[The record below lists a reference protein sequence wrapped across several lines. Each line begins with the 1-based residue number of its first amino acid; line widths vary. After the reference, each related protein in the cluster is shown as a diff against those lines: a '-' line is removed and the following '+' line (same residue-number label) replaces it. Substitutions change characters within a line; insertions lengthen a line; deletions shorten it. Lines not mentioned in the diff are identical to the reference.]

1 MSIAEGVWSAAVI
14 VVSIEFLL
22 FALHPLGG
30 FQYYITYLLLPTYSL
45 DNDMNFLNRLS
56 KPFLGLAIIS
66 SLFGQVIAAPDTDWP
81 KKPIVAVLSFPAGG
95 STDVFARAVTA
106 PLGEALGQ
114 AIVIENKPGAGG
126 MIGLG
131 AAAKA
136 APDGYTIHFSAM
148 TNQSISQALFK
159 NPPADLTKDF
169 APIALVGTIPHLI
182 VVNPTVPAKNLSELI
197 TFIKSKKGDFNYAS
211 QGNGSLS
218 HLESTLFMQRI
229 GATGTHIP
237 YKGSSFALPDLIA
250 GNTLMMFDSVTASL
264 PHIQSG
270 KLRPI
275 AIAAAERSPLMPN
288 VPTLGQDGMKQFD
301 VENFYAVYVPKG
313 TSPAIIAKLEREIR
327 KILTNPDFKARLAT
341 QGIHPQ
347 FANSEQLTVITQ
359 SEHDKWAKAVKSANI
374 KID

>member
-1 MSIAEGVWSAAVI
+1 MDLKMTHLKS
-14 VVSIEFLL
+14 
-22 FALHPLGG
+22 
-30 FQYYITYLLLPTYSL
+30 LLLS
-45 DNDMNFLNRLS
+45 
-56 KPFLGLAIIS
+56 IS
-66 SLFGQVIAAPDTDWP
+66 VLLSLFGSALANADTDWP
-81 KKPIVAVLSFPAGG
+81 KKPIVAILSFPAGG
-95 STDVFARAVTA
+95 STDIFARAVLA
-106 PLGEALGQ
+106 PLGDLLGQ

-126 MIGLG
+126 MIGLQ

-136 APDGYTIHFSAM
+136 APDGYTIHFSAL
-148 TNQSISQALFK
+148 TNQSISSALFK
-159 NPPADLTKDF
+159 NPPADLRKDL
-169 APIALVGTIPHLI
+169 APVALVGTVPHLI
-182 VVNPTVPAKNLSELI
+182 VVNPSVPAKNLSELI
-197 TFIKSKKGDFNYAS
+197 AFIKSKKGDFNYAS

-288 VPTLGQDGMKQFD
+288 VPTLAQDGMKQFD
-301 VENFYAVYVPKG
+301 VENFYAIYVPKG
-313 TSPAIIAKLEREIR
+313 VSPAIISKMEREIR
-327 KILTNPDFKARLAT
+327 KILTNPDFKARMAA

-347 FANSEQLTVITQ
+347 FANSEKLAEITAN
-359 SEHDKWAKAVKSANI
+359 EANKWEKVVQSANI
-374 KID
+374 KVD

>member
-1 MSIAEGVWSAAVI
+1 MKLIKNRVTHLIMG
-14 VVSIEFLL
+14 
-22 FALHPLGG
+22 
-30 FQYYITYLLLPTYSL
+30 LLLTTGICTPI
-45 DNDMNFLNRLS
+45 
-56 KPFLGLAIIS
+56 LG
-66 SLFGQVIAAPDTDWP
+66 AADTDWP
-81 KKPIVAVLSFPAGG
+81 KKPIVAILPFPAGG
-95 STDVFARAVTA
+95 STDVFARAIGV

-114 AIVIENKPGAGG
+114 PIVIENKPGAGG
-126 MIGLG
+126 MIALG
-131 AAAKA
+131 ASAKA
-136 APDGYTIHFSAM
+136 APDGYTLLFSAL

-169 APIALVGTIPHLI
+169 APIALIGTIPHLI
-182 VVNPTVPAKNLSELI
+182 VVNPSVPAKNLPELI
-197 TFIKSKKGDFNYAS
+197 AFIKSKKGDFSYAS

-229 GATGTHIP
+229 GASGTHIP
-237 YKGSSFALPDLIA
+237 YKGSAFALPDLIA

-301 VENFYAVYVPKG
+301 VENLYAFYAPKG
-313 TSPAIIAKLEREIR
+313 TSPAIVAKLEREIR
-327 KILTNPDFKARLAT
+327 KILTNPDFKARLGN

-347 FANSEQLTVITQ
+347 FANSEQLFIITQ
-359 SEHDKWAKAVKSANI
+359 SEKEKWTKVVKSADV

>member
-1 MSIAEGVWSAAVI
+1 MRYFKSLI
-14 VVSIEFLL
+14 
-22 FALHPLGG
+22 LG
-30 FQYYITYLLLPTYSL
+30 S
-45 DNDMNFLNRLS
+45 
-56 KPFLGLAIIS
+56 LGLLTLSNLA
-66 SLFGQVIAAPDTDWP
+66 LAASDTDWP
-81 KKPIVAVLSFPAGG
+81 KKPIVAIVSFPAGG
-95 STDVFARAVTA
+95 STDIFARSVTA
-106 PLGEALGQ
+106 PLAEALGQ
-114 AIVIENKPGAGG
+114 SIVVENKPGAGG
-126 MIGLG
+126 MIGLQ

-136 APDGYTIHFSAM
+136 APDGYTINISAL
-148 TNQSISQALFK
+148 TNQSISSALFK
-159 NPPADLTKDF
+159 NPPADLQKDF
-169 APIALVGTIPHLI
+169 VPVALIGTIPHLI
-182 VVNPTVPAKNLSELI
+182 VVNPSVPAKNLPELI
-197 TFIKSKKGDFNYAS
+197 AFIKSKKGDFNYAS

-275 AIAAAERSPLMPN
+275 AIAAAERSPLLPN

-313 TSPAIIAKLEREIR
+313 TSPVIIAKLEKEIR
-327 KILTNPDFKARLAT
+327 KILTNPDFKAHMAA

-347 FANSEQLTVITQ
+347 FANSEKLSEITA
-359 SEHDKWAKAVKSANI
+359 SEASKWDKAVKSANV
-374 KID
+374 KVD

>member
-1 MSIAEGVWSAAVI
+1 MTHLKS
-14 VVSIEFLL
+14 
-22 FALHPLGG
+22 
-30 FQYYITYLLLPTYSL
+30 LLLSICL
-45 DNDMNFLNRLS
+45 LLS
-56 KPFLGLAIIS
+56 F
-66 SLFGQVIAAPDTDWP
+66 FGSTQASADTDWP
-81 KKPIVAVLSFPAGG
+81 KKPIVAVLAFPAGG
-95 STDVFARAVTA
+95 STDIFARAVLA
-106 PLGEALGQ
+106 PLGDLLGQ

-126 MIGLG
+126 MIGLQ

-136 APDGYTIHFSAM
+136 VPDGYTIHFSAL
-148 TNQSISQALFK
+148 TNQSISSALFK
-159 NPPADLTKDF
+159 NPPADLQKDF
-169 APIALVGTIPHLI
+169 APVALVGTIPHLI
-182 VVNPTVPAKNLSELI
+182 VVNPSVPAKNLPELI
-197 TFIKSKKGDFNYAS
+197 AFIKSKKGDFNYAS

-301 VENFYAVYVPKG
+301 VENFYALYVPKG
-313 TSPAIIAKLEREIR
+313 VPPAIISKLEHEIR
-327 KILTNPDFKARLAT
+327 KILTNPDFKARMAA

-347 FANSEQLTVITQ
+347 FANSEKLAEITAN
-359 SEHDKWAKAVKSANI
+359 EANKWGKVVKSANI
-374 KID
+374 KVD

>member
-1 MSIAEGVWSAAVI
+1 MEPEMKALKFPMRSLLIGFIA
-14 VVSIEFLL
+14 LL
-22 FALHPLGG
+22 VNTPL
-30 FQYYITYLLLPTYSL
+30 L
-45 DNDMNFLNRLS
+45 
-56 KPFLGLAIIS
+56 
-66 SLFGQVIAAPDTDWP
+66 AAPDADWP
-81 KKPIVAVLSFPAGG
+81 KKPIVAILSFPAGG
-95 STDVFARAVTA
+95 STDVFARAVLG

-114 AIVIENKPGAGG
+114 SIVVDNKPGAGG
-126 MIGLG
+126 MIGLQAG
-131 AAAKA
+131 AKA
-136 APDGYTIHFSAM
+136 APDGYTIHFSAL
-148 TNQSISQALFK
+148 TNQVISQALFK
-159 NPPADLTKDF
+159 NPPADLRKDY
-169 APIALVGTIPHLI
+169 APVALVGTVPHLI
-182 VVNPTVPAKNLSELI
+182 VVNPGVPAKNLPELI
-197 TFIKSKKGDFNYAS
+197 AFIKSKKGDFNYAS

-301 VENFYAVYVPKG
+301 VENFYAVYAPKG
-313 TSPAIIAKLEREIR
+313 VPPAIISKLEREIR
-327 KILTNPDFKARLAT
+327 KILTNPDFKARMAT

-347 FANSEQLTVITQ
+347 FANSEKLAEITTE
-359 SEHDKWAKAVKSANI
+359 EHNKWEKVVKSANI
-374 KID
+374 KVD

>member
-1 MSIAEGVWSAAVI
+1 MNLLKHKSIHALFG
-14 VVSIEFLL
+14 FLL
-22 FALHPLGG
+22 AGS
-30 FQYYITYLLLPTYSL
+30 LL
-45 DNDMNFLNRLS
+45 
-56 KPFLGLAIIS
+56 S
-66 SLFGQVIAAPDTDWP
+66 SVFAAPELDWP
-81 KKPIVAVLSFPAGG
+81 KKPIVAILPFPAGG
-95 STDVFARAVTA
+95 STDVFARSIGV

-114 AIVIENKPGAGG
+114 AVVIDNKPGAGG
-126 MIGLG
+126 MIALG

-136 APDGYTIHFSAM
+136 SPDGYTLLFSAL
-148 TNQSISQALFK
+148 TNQSISYSLFK

-169 APIALVGTIPHLI
+169 VPVALVGSIPHLI
-182 VVNPTVPAKNLSELI
+182 VINPSVPAKNLPELI
-197 TFIKSKKGDFNYAS
+197 AFIKSKKGDFNYAS

-218 HLESTLFMQRI
+218 HLEATLFMQRI

-237 YKGSSFALPDLIA
+237 YKGSAFALPDLIA

-275 AIAAAERSPLMPN
+275 AIAAPERSPLMPN

-301 VENFYAVYVPKG
+301 VENLYAIYAPKG
-313 TSPAIIAKLEREIR
+313 TSPAIAARLEREIR
-327 KILTNPDFKARLAT
+327 KILTNPDFKTRMAN

-347 FANSEQLTVITQ
+347 FANSEQLAIITQ
-359 SEHDKWAKAVKSANI
+359 SEQDKWAKIVKAANV

>member
-1 MSIAEGVWSAAVI
+1 MTILKSL
-14 VVSIEFLL
+14 FLSTCTL
-22 FALHPLGG
+22 
-30 FQYYITYLLLPTYSL
+30 
-45 DNDMNFLNRLS
+45 
-56 KPFLGLAIIS
+56 LGLLNTS
-66 SLFGQVIAAPDTDWP
+66 FAAPETDWP
-81 KKPIVAVLSFPAGG
+81 KKPMVAIVSFPAGG
-95 STDVFARAVTA
+95 STDIFARSVTA
-106 PLGEALGQ
+106 PLAEALGQ
-114 AIVIENKPGAGG
+114 SIVVENKPGAGG
-126 MIGLG
+126 MIGLQ

-136 APDGYTIHFSAM
+136 APDGYTIHISAL
-148 TNQSISQALFK
+148 TNQSISSALFK
-159 NPPADLTKDF
+159 NPPADLQKDF
-169 APIALVGTIPHLI
+169 VPVALIGTIPHLI
-182 VVNPTVPAKNLSELI
+182 VVNPTVPAKNLPELI
-197 TFIKSKKGDFNYAS
+197 AFIKSKKGDFNYAS

-301 VENFYAVYVPKG
+301 VENFYAVFLPKG
-313 TSPAIIAKLEREIR
+313 TSPAIVSKLEREIR
-327 KILTNPDFKARLAT
+327 KILTNPDFKARMAA

-347 FANSEQLTVITQ
+347 FANSEKLAEITA
-359 SEHDKWAKAVKSANI
+359 EEANKWTKVVKSANI
-374 KID
+374 KVD

>member
-1 MSIAEGVWSAAVI
+1 MNLLKSLLISICG
-14 VVSIEFLL
+14 L
-22 FALHPLGG
+22 
-30 FQYYITYLLLPTYSL
+30 
-45 DNDMNFLNRLS
+45 
-56 KPFLGLAIIS
+56 LAIS
-66 SLFGQVIAAPDTDWP
+66 NSGLAAPDTDWP
-81 KKPIVAVLSFPAGG
+81 KKPIVAIVSFPAGG
-95 STDVFARAVTA
+95 STDIFARSVTA
-106 PLGEALGQ
+106 PLAEALGQ
-114 AIVIENKPGAGG
+114 SIVVENKPGAGG
-126 MIGLG
+126 MIGLQ

-136 APDGYTIHFSAM
+136 APDGYTIHISAL
-148 TNQSISQALFK
+148 TNQSISTALFK
-159 NPPADLTKDF
+159 NPPADLQKDF
-169 APIALVGTIPHLI
+169 APVALIGTIPHLI
-182 VVNPTVPAKNLSELI
+182 VVNPTVPAKNLPELI
-197 TFIKSKKGDFNYAS
+197 AFIKSKKGDFNYAS

-327 KILTNPDFKARLAT
+327 RILTNPDFKARMAS

-347 FANSEQLTVITQ
+347 FANSEKLSEITAD
-359 SEHDKWAKAVKSANI
+359 EANKWTKVVKSANI
-374 KID
+374 KVD

>member
-1 MSIAEGVWSAAVI
+1 MTIQKS
-14 VVSIEFLL
+14 
-22 FALHPLGG
+22 
-30 FQYYITYLLLPTYSL
+30 LLLSACAL
-45 DNDMNFLNRLS
+45 
-56 KPFLGLAIIS
+56 LGLLNLA
-66 SLFGQVIAAPDTDWP
+66 FAAPETDWP
-81 KKPIVAVLSFPAGG
+81 KKPIVAILSFPAGG
-95 STDVFARAVTA
+95 STDIFARSVTA
-106 PLGEALGQ
+106 PLSEALGQ
-114 AIVIENKPGAGG
+114 SIVVENKPGAGG
-126 MIGLG
+126 MIGLQ

-136 APDGYTIHFSAM
+136 APDGYTIHISAL
-148 TNQSISQALFK
+148 TNQSIASALFK
-159 NPPADLTKDF
+159 NPPADLQKDF
-169 APIALVGTIPHLI
+169 VPVALIGAVPHLI
-182 VVNPTVPAKNLSELI
+182 VVNAGIPAKNLPELI
-197 TFIKSKKGDFNYAS
+197 AFIKSKKGDFNYAS

-301 VENFYAVYVPKG
+301 VENFYAVYLPKG
-313 TSPAIIAKLEREIR
+313 TSPAIATKLENEIR
-327 KILTNPDFKARLAT
+327 KILTNPDFKARMAA

-347 FANSEQLTVITQ
+347 FANSEKLTEITAN
-359 SEHDKWAKAVKSANI
+359 EANKWGKAVKSANI
-374 KID
+374 KVD

>member
-1 MSIAEGVWSAAVI
+1 MN
-14 VVSIEFLL
+14 LL
-22 FALHPLGG
+22 K
-30 FQYYITYLLLPTYSL
+30 SL
-45 DNDMNFLNRLS
+45 
-56 KPFLGLAIIS
+56 FLGSVGVLAIS
-66 SLFGQVIAAPDTDWP
+66 NMALAAPETDWP
-81 KKPIVAVLSFPAGG
+81 KKPIVAIVSFPAGG
-95 STDVFARAVTA
+95 STDIFARSVTA
-106 PLGEALGQ
+106 PLAEALGQ
-114 AIVIENKPGAGG
+114 SVVVENKPGAGG
-126 MIGLG
+126 MIGLQ

-136 APDGYTIHFSAM
+136 APDGYTIHISAL
-148 TNQSISQALFK
+148 TNQSISSALFK
-159 NPPADLTKDF
+159 NPPADLQKDF
-169 APIALVGTIPHLI
+169 APVALIGTIPHLI
-182 VVNPTVPAKNLSELI
+182 VVNPSVPAKNLPELI
-197 TFIKSKKGDFNYAS
+197 AFIKSKKGDFNYAS

-301 VENFYAVYVPKG
+301 VENFYAVYVPKS

-327 KILTNPDFKARLAT
+327 KILTNPDFKARMAS

-347 FANSEQLTVITQ
+347 FANSEKLSEITTDEA
-359 SEHDKWAKAVKSANI
+359 SKWTKAVKSANI

>member
-1 MSIAEGVWSAAVI
+1 MNLIYHIALSATF
-14 VVSIEFLL
+14 S
-22 FALHPLGG
+22 
-30 FQYYITYLLLPTYSL
+30 
-45 DNDMNFLNRLS
+45 
-56 KPFLGLAIIS
+56 LGLINAS
-66 SLFGQVIAAPDTDWP
+66 VAAQDNDWP
-81 KKPIVAVLSFPAGG
+81 KKPIVAIVSFPAGG
-95 STDVFARAVTA
+95 STDIFARSVTA
-106 PLGEALGQ
+106 PLAEALGQ
-114 AIVIENKPGAGG
+114 SIVVENKPGAGG
-126 MIGLG
+126 MIGLQ

-136 APDGYTIHFSAM
+136 APDGYTIHFSAL
-148 TNQSISQALFK
+148 TNQTISQALFK
-159 NPPADLTKDF
+159 NPPADLRKDF
-169 APIALVGTIPHLI
+169 EPVALVGTIPHLI
-182 VVNPTVPAKNLSELI
+182 VVNPTVPAKNLPELI
-197 TFIKSKKGDFNYAS
+197 AFIKSKKGDFNYAS

-229 GATGTHIP
+229 GATVTHIP

-313 TSPAIIAKLEREIR
+313 TSPLIVSKLEKEIR
-327 KILTNPDFKARLAT
+327 KILTNPDFKARMAN

-347 FANSEQLTVITQ
+347 FANSQKLAEITTD
-359 SEHDKWAKAVKSANI
+359 EHAKWEKVVKSANV
-374 KID
+374 KVD

>member
-1 MSIAEGVWSAAVI
+1 MEPAMKVLKLLLSGYIG
-14 VVSIEFLL
+14 FLL
-22 FALHPLGG
+22 ATSAL
-30 FQYYITYLLLPTYSL
+30 
-45 DNDMNFLNRLS
+45 
-56 KPFLGLAIIS
+56 
-66 SLFGQVIAAPDTDWP
+66 AAPDTDWP
-81 KKPIVAVLSFPAGG
+81 KKPIIAILAFPAGG
-95 STDVFARAVTA
+95 STDVFARAVMA

-114 AIVIENKPGAGG
+114 SIVVENKPGAGG
-126 MIGLG
+126 MIGLQ

-136 APDGYTIHFSAM
+136 APDGYTIHFSAL
-148 TNQSISQALFK
+148 TNQTISQALFK
-159 NPPADLTKDF
+159 NPPADLRKDF
-169 APIALVGTIPHLI
+169 EPVALVGTIPHLI
-182 VVNPTVPAKNLSELI
+182 VVNPTVPAKNLPELI
-197 TFIKSKKGDFNYAS
+197 AFIKSKKGDFNYAS

-313 TSPAIIAKLEREIR
+313 TSPLIVSKLEKEIR
-327 KILTNPDFKARLAT
+327 KILTNPDFKARMAN

-347 FANSEQLTVITQ
+347 FANSQKLAEITTD
-359 SEHDKWAKAVKSANI
+359 EHAKWEKVVKSANV
-374 KID
+374 KVD

>member
-1 MSIAEGVWSAAVI
+1 MNSTKHIYGYILSALL
-14 VVSIEFLL
+14 VSIVFC
-22 FALHPLGG
+22 
-30 FQYYITYLLLPTYSL
+30 
-45 DNDMNFLNRLS
+45 N
-56 KPFLGLAIIS
+56 S
-66 SLFGQVIAAPDTDWP
+66 SLAAPETDWP
-81 KKPIVAVLSFPAGG
+81 KKPIVAMLPFPAGG
-95 STDVFARAVTA
+95 STDVFARAISV

-114 AIVIENKPGAGG
+114 AVVIENKPGAGG
-126 MIGLG
+126 MIALG

-136 APDGYTIHFSAM
+136 TPDGYTLLFSAL

-169 APIALVGTIPHLI
+169 APIALVGSIPHLI
-182 VVNPTVPAKNLSELI
+182 VVNPTVPAKNVPELI
-197 TFIKSKKGDFNYAS
+197 AFIKSKKGDFNYAS

-218 HLESTLFMQRI
+218 HVEATLFMQRI

-237 YKGSSFALPDLIA
+237 YKGSAFALPDLIA

-275 AIAAAERSPLMPN
+275 AIAAAERSPLMAN

-301 VENFYAVYVPKG
+301 VQNLYAFFAPKG

-327 KILTNPDFKARLAT
+327 KILTNPDFKNRLAN

-347 FANSEQLTVITQ
+347 FANKDQLMLVTQ
-359 SEHDKWAKAVKSANI
+359 SEHDKWAKVVKSANI

>member
-1 MSIAEGVWSAAVI
+1 MNDLIDLADPEMTILKS
-14 VVSIEFLL
+14 
-22 FALHPLGG
+22 
-30 FQYYITYLLLPTYSL
+30 LLLS
-45 DNDMNFLNRLS
+45 
-56 KPFLGLAIIS
+56 ACA
-66 SLFGQVIAAPDTDWP
+66 LFGLLNLAFAAPEFDWP
-81 KKPIVAVLSFPAGG
+81 KKPMVAILSFPAGG
-95 STDVFARAVTA
+95 STDIFARSVTA
-106 PLGEALGQ
+106 PLAEALGQ
-114 AIVIENKPGAGG
+114 SIVVENKPGAGG
-126 MIGLG
+126 MIGLQ

-136 APDGYTIHFSAM
+136 APDGYTIHISAL
-148 TNQSISQALFK
+148 TNQSIASALFK
-159 NPPADLTKDF
+159 NPPADLQKDF
-169 APIALVGTIPHLI
+169 VPVALIGTVPHLI
-182 VVNPTVPAKNLSELI
+182 VVNAGIPAKNLPELI

-301 VENFYAVYVPKG
+301 VENFYAVYLPKG
-313 TSPAIIAKLEREIR
+313 TSPAIATKLENEIR
-327 KILTNPDFKARLAT
+327 KILTNPDFKARMAT

-347 FANSEQLTVITQ
+347 FANSEKLAEITT
-359 SEHDKWAKAVKSANI
+359 SEANKWGKVVKSANI
-374 KID
+374 KVD

>member
-1 MSIAEGVWSAAVI
+1 MTK
-14 VVSIEFLL
+14 L
-22 FALHPLGG
+22 
-30 FQYYITYLLLPTYSL
+30 
-45 DNDMNFLNRLS
+45 
-56 KPFLGLAIIS
+56 K
-66 SLFGQVIAAPDTDWP
+66 SLFLSIVTLLSYSGLTNAASEADWP
-81 KKPIVAVLSFPAGG
+81 KKPIVAIVSFPAGG
-95 STDVFARAVTA
+95 STDIFARSVTA
-106 PLGEALGQ
+106 PLAEALGQ
-114 AIVIENKPGAGG
+114 SIVVENKPGAGG
-126 MIGLG
+126 MIGLQ

-136 APDGYTIHFSAM
+136 APDGYTIHISAL
-148 TNQSISQALFK
+148 TNQLISQALFK
-159 NPPADLTKDF
+159 NPPADLQKDF
-169 APIALVGTIPHLI
+169 APVALIGTIPHLI
-182 VVNPTVPAKNLSELI
+182 VVNPSVPAKNLPELI
-197 TFIKSKKGDFNYAS
+197 AYIKSKKGDFNYAS

-301 VENFYAVYVPKG
+301 VENYYAVYVPKG
-313 TSPAIIAKLEREIR
+313 TSPAIISKLEKEIR
-327 KILTNPDFKARLAT
+327 KILTNPDFKARMAS

-347 FANSEQLTVITQ
+347 FANSERLSEITT
-359 SEHDKWAKAVKSANI
+359 EEANKWEKVVKSANV
-374 KID
+374 KVD

>member
-1 MSIAEGVWSAAVI
+1 MNPTKHLYGSILAALLFSLGLCSQASAAA
-14 VVSIEFLL
+14 E
-22 FALHPLGG
+22 A
-30 FQYYITYLLLPTYSL
+30 
-45 DNDMNFLNRLS
+45 
-56 KPFLGLAIIS
+56 
-66 SLFGQVIAAPDTDWP
+66 DWP
-81 KKPIVAVLSFPAGG
+81 KKPIMAILPFPAGG
-95 STDVFARAVTA
+95 STDVFARAISV

-114 AIVIENKPGAGG
+114 PVVIENKPGAGG
-126 MIGLG
+126 MIALG

-136 APDGYTIHFSAM
+136 TPDGYTLLFSAL

-169 APIALVGTIPHLI
+169 TPICSVGTIPHLI
-182 VVNPTVPAKNLSELI
+182 VVNPSVPAKNLPELI
-197 TFIKSKKGDFNYAS
+197 TFIKSKPGNFNYAS

-218 HLESTLFMQRI
+218 HLEATLFMQRI

-237 YKGSSFALPDLIA
+237 YKGSAFALPDLIA

-301 VENFYAVYVPKG
+301 VENLYAIFAPKG
-313 TSPAIIAKLEREIR
+313 TPPAITARVEREIR
-327 KILTNPDFKARLAT
+327 KILTNPDFKVRLAN

-347 FANSEQLTVITQ
+347 FANAEQLTIITQ
-359 SEHDKWAKAVKSANI
+359 SEHDKWAKVVKSANV

>member
-1 MSIAEGVWSAAVI
+1 MNLIKNRLAHLVMG
-14 VVSIEFLL
+14 
-22 FALHPLGG
+22 
-30 FQYYITYLLLPTYSL
+30 LLLTTGICTP
-45 DNDMNFLNRLS
+45 M
-56 KPFLGLAIIS
+56 LGAS
-66 SLFGQVIAAPDTDWP
+66 DTDWP
-81 KKPIVAVLSFPAGG
+81 KKPIVAILPFPAGG
-95 STDVFARAVTA
+95 STDVFARAIGV

-114 AIVIENKPGAGG
+114 PIVIENKPGAGG
-126 MIGLG
+126 MIALG
-131 AAAKA
+131 ASAKA
-136 APDGYTIHFSAM
+136 APDGYTLLFSAL

-169 APIALVGTIPHLI
+169 APIALIGTIPHLI
-182 VVNPTVPAKNLSELI
+182 VVNPSVPAKNLPELI
-197 TFIKSKKGDFNYAS
+197 AFIKSKKGDFSYAS

-229 GATGTHIP
+229 GASGTHIP
-237 YKGSSFALPDLIA
+237 YKGSAFALPDLIA

-288 VPTLGQDGMKQFD
+288 IPTLGQDGMKQFD
-301 VENFYAVYVPKG
+301 VENLYAIYAPKG
-313 TSPAIIAKLEREIR
+313 TPPAIVARLEREIR
-327 KILTNPDFKARLAT
+327 KILTNPDFKARLGN

-347 FANSEQLTVITQ
+347 FANSEQLFIITQ
-359 SEHDKWAKAVKSANI
+359 SEKEKWTKVVKSANV